1 MVFKNLRLGFQKMSE
16 NRTGF
21 QDISEFV
28 QKVYYAR
35 IVKSAL
41 ISALGAKYWRDVR
54 GLGHWQYN

>member
-1 MVFKNLRLGFQKMSE
+1 MVFKNLRLGFKRCP
-16 NRTGF
+16 RTVLGF
-21 QDISEFV
+21 QDISEIV

-54 GLGHWQYN
+54 GHWQYN